1 MVRSLTVSCL
11 LSILG
16 TIHMYKYAK
25 ELYPVIAKKDGMAVL
40 YAFLQK
46 H

>member
-1 MVRSLTVSCL
+1 MVLLLTVSCL

-25 ELYPVIAKKDGMAVL
+25 GLCPVVAKKDGMVQ
-40 YAFLQK
+40 YYMHF
-46 H
+46 